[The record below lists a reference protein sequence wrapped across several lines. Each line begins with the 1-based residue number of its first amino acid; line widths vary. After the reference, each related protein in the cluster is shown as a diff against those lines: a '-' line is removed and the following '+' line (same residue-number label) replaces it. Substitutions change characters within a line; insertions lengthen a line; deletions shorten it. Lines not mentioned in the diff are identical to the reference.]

1 MINHHLNEVTTRI
14 TKTYKNIIDK
24 NTFCISKLQT
34 NNLKN
39 LLELK

>member
-14 TKTYKNIIDK
+14 TKTLLIK